1 MPKDVI
7 NDLKRIAPLLGFS
20 GYQPLIRAYIGQGLR
35 VDLERLEGGPDI
47 AKVVEK
53 ELSGYLSLRMKRFR
67 IIYKVKPDDL
77 IVEIHYVGHRK
88 DIYELFKEN
97 LERE

>member
-1 MPKDVI
+1 MI

-20 GYQPLIRAYIGQGLR
+20 GYQPLIRAYIGPGLR
-35 VDLERLEGGPDI
+35 VNLERLEGGPDI
-47 AKVVEK
+47 AKFVEK
-53 ELSGYLSLRMKRFR
+53 ELSGYLSLRTKRFR
-67 IIYKVKPDDL
+67 IIYKVKPDDR